1 MNNLMQMQS
10 LPIKKKEYNG
20 QPVVT
25 LSDIDKVHKRPE
37 GTARRTFNY
46 NKQHFVE
53 GVDYYERNPAE
64 AANEYGILAPSG
76 LKLFTQTGYLMI
88 VKSFTDD
95 LSWAIQRELV
105 NGYFAARQAGCTFM
119 GTPVMPLYEAAR
131 SLGLSPR
138 AARER
143 VARGGFGMGDALL
156 LEGRNFARFK
166 RENNLR
172 VTAASLWI
180 ITRSGFDKL
189 KALTAAANQIGGIVN
204 G

>member
-1 MNNLMQMQS
+1 M
-10 LPIKKKEYNG
+10 
-20 QPVVT
+20 
-25 LSDIDKVHKRPE
+25 
-37 GTARRTFNY
+37 A
-46 NKQHFVE
+46 
-53 GVDYYERNPAE
+53 
-64 AANEYGILAPSG
+64 
-76 LKLFTQTGYLMI
+76 LKLLTQTGYLMI

-119 GTPVMPLYEAAR
+119 GTPVTPLHEAAK

-172 VTAASLWI
+172 VTTASLWI
-180 ITRSGFDKL
+180 VTRSGYEKL
-189 KALTAAANQIGGIVN
+189 RALANTAVTPRIPKQT
-204 G
+204 

>member
-1 MNNLMQMQS
+1 MNDLMQMQS
-10 LPIKKKEYNG
+10 LPIKRKEYNG

-25 LSDIDKVHKRPE
+25 LSDIDKVHKRAE

-46 NKQHFVE
+46 NKQYFVE
-53 GVDYYERNPAE
+53 GVDYYERNPSE
-64 AANEYGILAPSG
+64 AANEYGVLAPSG

-119 GTPVMPLYEAAR
+119 GTPVMPLHEAAK

-172 VTAASLWI
+172 VNTASLWI

-189 KALTAAANQIGGIVN
+189 KALTAAPRLVEQT
-204 G
+204 

>member
-1 MNNLMQMQS
+1 MNELMQMQS
-10 LPIKKKEYNG
+10 LPIKTKEYDG

-25 LSDIDKVHKRPE
+25 FRDVDELHQKNE
-37 GTARRTFNY
+37 GTARKRFND
-46 NKQHFVE
+46 NRKHFQE
-53 GVDYYERNPAE
+53 GVDYFVLNSDE
-64 AANEYGILAPSG
+64 ASSRLGIIAPCG
-76 LKLFTQTGYLMI
+76 LKLLTQTGYLMI

-119 GTPVMPLYEAAR
+119 GTPVTPLHEAAKL
-131 SLGLSPR
+131 LGLSPR

-172 VTAASLWI
+172 VTTASLWI
-180 ITRSGFDKL
+180 VTRSGFDKL
-189 KALTAAANQIGGIVN
+189 KALSAAPRLAEQT
-204 G
+204 